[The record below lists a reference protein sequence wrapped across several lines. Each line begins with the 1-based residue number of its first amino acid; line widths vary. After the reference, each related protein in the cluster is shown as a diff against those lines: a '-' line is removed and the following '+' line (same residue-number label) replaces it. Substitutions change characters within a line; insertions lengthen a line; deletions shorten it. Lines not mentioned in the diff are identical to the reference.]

1 MLLITAM
8 AAAMNFGPFKS
19 WLMEFPEVVSFCENT
34 LEESLGW
41 FLNQHVLCGAL
52 IETKARANQKSIS

>member
-1 MLLITAM
+1 M

-52 IETKARANQKSIS
+52 IETKARAKSIDFFENQH

>member
-1 MLLITAM
+1 M

-52 IETKARANQKSIS
+52 TKARANQKSIS